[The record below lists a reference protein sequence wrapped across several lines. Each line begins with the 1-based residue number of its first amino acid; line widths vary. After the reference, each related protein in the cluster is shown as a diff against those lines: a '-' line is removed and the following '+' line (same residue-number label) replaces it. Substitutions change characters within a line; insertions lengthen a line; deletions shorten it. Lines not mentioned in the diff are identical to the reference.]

1 MSGPRWRDRRG
12 AAGAPAA
19 RVRRARP
26 SALMFAWLVAMWL
39 LLWGEATA
47 ANVLSGVA
55 VAAAVSLAL
64 PMPRVPVR
72 AIDVKWPA
80 MATLAATF
88 AIDFTRASLSVA
100 WLAVR
105 RADPP
110 PSAIVRTPMRTRDDL
125 TLATAV
131 ALINL
136 QPGGIVTDI
145 DKRTGMLTMH
155 ILDGSSTGRIDAT
168 LGQLAAMERRVIRAF
183 EDRDPADGAADAAG
197 AAGRVGHDHAAIRE
211 GRR

>member
-1 MSGPRWRDRRG
+1 MSGLRWRDRRG

-47 ANVLSGVA
+47 ANLLSGVA

-72 AIDVKWPA
+72 AIDVHWPA

-145 DKRTGMLTMH
+145 DKCAGMLTMH

-183 EDRDPADGAADAAG
+183 ENRDPADGAADAAG
-197 AAGRVGHDHAAIRE
+197 AAGRIDHDHAANPE